1 MGIVQKIFGNRNQR
15 ELKKLQPLVD
25 RINGLEPTF
34 KAKSDDELK
43 AMTPEFKRR
52 LDKGAALDEILP
64 EAFAAVREASV
75 RRTGMRHYDVQ
86 LIGGMVLHSGKIA
99 EMRTG
104 EGKTLV
110 ATLPTY
116 LNALTGKGV
125 HVVTVN
131 DYLAKRDAEWMGR
144 IHGHLGLTTGVIV
157 HGLDDFERQANYNC
171 DITYGQNNEFG
182 FDYLRDNMKKSPD
195 RMVQRGLNYAV
206 VDEVDSIL
214 IDEART
220 PLIISGQGE
229 ESADLYGKV
238 DKLIPR
244 LKREVDYTVDEKAHQ
259 AMLTDDGVE
268 RIEKLLGVDNLYAG
282 SNILL
287 VHHVT
292 QALRAH
298 TLYKRNVNYLIDAQN
313 KVVIISEDTGRAM
326 PGRRWSDGLH
336 QAIEAKEGVTVEEEN
351 QTLATVTFQN
361 YFRLYKKLSGMTGT
375 ADTEAQELHQ
385 IYKLDVSVIPTNK
398 PMIRKDHPDLVYK
411 NEAGKFRA
419 VVTDVEDCY
428 QRGQPVLVGTVSVEK
443 SEVVANLLKTK
454 GLPFNVLN
462 AKQHQRE
469 ASIVAQAGRKSAI
482 TIATNMAGRGTDI
495 LLGGNPEA
503 MAKDAL
509 AEEKARV
516 AETVEAS
523 QAATGEA
530 GEAPASTPGTT
541 TAEPYRG
548 ATEPRFDEEARY
560 TELLAQFK
568 AQCEA
573 ERQEVLAAGGLK
585 IVGTERHES
594 RRIDNQLRGRAG
606 RQGDPGSSR
615 FYLSLQDDLLRIFG
629 LDRMTG
635 LMERLGLEEDVPIES
650 PMVTRSIEG
659 AQKKVEGRNFD
670 QRKNVLEYDDVMN
683 QQRKTIYALRRQILE
698 GRYHREPTED
708 EVKRGIEPEPVTSS
722 GDWTIESLTPE
733 LKTVLG
739 GHSAIHKVVPD
750 GKTEADAATI
760 DPQTQVKNGLI
771 VPSQPLGLA
780 TGDPVVYHA
789 GGEPPLENLV
799 DGTTYYVVNVPDAA
813 AGPEAGKG
821 AFALARSK
829 DDAGKGMAIAISAN
843 QGMIE
848 VIKTWVAKRDDAR
861 DKGDVFEDVRPGWR
875 VLRGEVWRQFGVLL
889 DFEKKYSLPR
899 PELLDWATRE
909 IAASLIQ
916 QRERMY
922 DLADARMAAVVD
934 RVLSTEIAEDEWDW
948 DGLEDALEEQFA
960 SEFDITPGTP
970 DEVAA
975 QVWPVIEQKL
985 SEREKELS
993 RAYLM
998 YAMRDLSLDEIDHQW
1013 IEHLK
1018 TMDALREGIGLQGY
1032 GQKDP
1037 KKEYK
1042 RIGFDMFREMMDRIQ
1057 GNSLTKLV
1065 RVAPPQS
1072 TQVPQIQQKERRMEE
1087 HGVANKS
1094 EDEAAAEAAAAAD
1107 QKAAPGAR
1115 RAGKPRAAAAARPA
1129 EGDGAKAEPQR
1140 RDRPK
1145 VGRNDPCPCGSGK
1158 KYKKCHG
1165 KDEEA
1170 AASE

>member
-1 MGIVQKIFGNRNQR
+1 
-15 ELKKLQPLVD
+15 
-25 RINGLEPTF
+25 
-34 KAKSDDELK
+34 
-43 AMTPEFKRR
+43 MTPEFKRR
-52 LDKGAALDEILP
+52 LDKGATLDEILP
-64 EAFAAVREASV
+64 EAFAVVREAGV
-75 RRTGMRHYDVQ
+75 RRLGMRHYDVQ
-86 LIGGMVLHSGKIA
+86 MIGGMVLHQGKIA

-116 LNALTGKGV
+116 LNALAGHGV

-157 HGLDDFERQANYNC
+157 HGLDDLQRQANYNC

-182 FDYLRDNMKKSPD
+182 FDYLRDNMKESPD
-195 RMVQRGLNYAV
+195 RMVQRGLHYAV

-229 ESADLYGKV
+229 ASADLYEKV
-238 DKLIPR
+238 DRLIPR
-244 LKREVDYTVDEKAHQ
+244 LKREVDYTVDEKAHS

-268 RIEKLLGVDNLYAG
+268 RIEKLLGVDNLYAA
-282 SNILL
+282 SNIVL
-287 VHHVT
+287 VHHVS

-298 TLYKRNVNYLIDAQN
+298 TLYKRNVNYLVENN
-313 KVVIISEDTGRAM
+313 KVVIISEDTGRKM
-326 PGRRWSDGLH
+326 EGRRWSDGLH

-361 YFRLYKKLSGMTGT
+361 YFRLYKKLAGMTGT

-398 PMIRKDHPDLVYK
+398 PMIRKDQPDLVYK

-419 VVTDVEDCY
+419 VVADVEDCH

-443 SEVVANLLKTK
+443 SEVVATLLKAK

-469 ASIVAQAGRKSAI
+469 AAVVAQAGRKGAI

-509 AEEKARV
+509 AEERAKV
-516 AETVEAS
+516 AETAS
-523 QAATGEA
+523 DGQPAA
-530 GEAPASTPGTT
+530 PGGDDMP
-541 TAEPYRG
+541 EPYRG
-548 ATEPRFDEEARY
+548 STEPRVDEEARY
-560 TELLAQFK
+560 NELLAQFK
-568 AQCEA
+568 QHCDA

-606 RQGDPGSSR
+606 RQGDPGASR

-629 LDRMTG
+629 LDKMTG

-708 EVKRGIEPEPVTSS
+708 EAKAGIVPEPVTSS

-733 LKTVLG
+733 LQLYLSG
-739 GHSAIHKVVPD
+739 DPAAPAD
-750 GKTEADAATI
+750 DAATDKPRPGMVDAI
-760 DPQTQVKNGLI
+760 KEAIKVRDELV
-771 VPSQPLGLA
+771 A
-780 TGDPVVYHA
+780 R
-789 GGEPPLENLV
+789 GEPL
-799 DGTTYYVVNVPDAA
+799 
-813 AGPEAGKG
+813 PEG
-821 AFALARSK
+821 LQRSV
-829 DDAGKGMAIAISAN
+829 GN
-843 QGMIE
+843 
-848 VIKTWVAKRDDAR
+848 
-861 DKGDVFEDVRPGWR
+861 RPGWR
-875 VLRGEVWRQFGVLL
+875 VLRFEIWRQFGVLL
-889 DFEKKYSLPR
+889 DLEKRYDLPR
-899 PELLDWATRE
+899 DELLASVTRDV
-909 IAASLIQ
+909 AASLIQ

-922 DLADARMAAVVD
+922 DLCDARMAAVIE
-934 RVLSTEIAEDEWDW
+934 RVLSPDVPDDEWDW
-948 DGLEDALEEQFA
+948 DDLEDALQEQF
-960 SEFDITPGTP
+960 STQFEISPGTP

-975 QVWPVIEQKL
+975 QVWPVVERRL
-985 SEREKELS
+985 AEREKELS
-993 RAYLM
+993 RAWLM
-998 YAMRDLSLDEIDHQW
+998 HFQRQFSLTEIDEQW

-1042 RIGFDMFREMMDRIQ
+1042 KVGFEMFRDMMDRIQ
-1057 GNSLTKLV
+1057 TNSVNKLF
-1065 RVAPPQS
+1065 RVHIQREQE
-1072 TQVPQIQQKERRMEE
+1072 QVPQLQHKERQMEE

-1094 EDEAAAEAAAAAD
+1094 ENPEDQAAQQVVAEGSGQAAAQNRRGGRRLA
-1107 QKAAPGAR
+1107 QGSPAR
-1115 RAGKPRAAAAARPA
+1115 GDAETAR
-1129 EGDGAKAEPQR
+1129 AEPVR